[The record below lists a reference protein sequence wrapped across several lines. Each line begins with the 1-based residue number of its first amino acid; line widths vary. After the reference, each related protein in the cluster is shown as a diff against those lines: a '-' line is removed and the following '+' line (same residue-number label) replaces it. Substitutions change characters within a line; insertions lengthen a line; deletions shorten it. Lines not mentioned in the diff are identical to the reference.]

1 MRVGF
6 KSNDKKRKEK
16 DTEEKAKMEAKTGAL
31 LPKLRNAGSQEL

>member
-16 DTEEKAKMEAKTGAL
+16 DTEKAKMEAMTGAL
-31 LPKLRNAGSQEL
+31 LPKLRNAGSQ